1 MTEGY
6 FNYEHLENLLLKD
19 KGKINDKTAQKF
31 KLKLVNEKKPLDNT
45 SNDKINKEPKNN
57 INGRKD
63 NGIVNDTPNPDKI
76 VNKPKSIK
84 DDNYNI
90 IINEILAKKET
101 KLLTDSQY
109 VSFENQIGDN
119 SCYINV
125 IMHFLYYFLA

>member
-57 INGRKD
+57 INGKKD
-63 NGIVNDTPNPDKI
+63 NGIVNVLKM
-76 VNKPKSIK
+76 
-84 DDNYNI
+84 I
-90 IINEILAKKET
+90 IIILLLMKYWPKKR
-101 KLLTDSQY
+101 QNY
-109 VSFENQIGDN
+109 
-119 SCYINV
+119 
-125 IMHFLYYFLA
+125 